1 MGKQGNRSQRGRG
14 EIYDEPKTE
23 QVTLLLTRT
32 GRSRLDVLAKSH
44 GLSRSELIEQIA
56 RGQFQLV
63 ARSWFSNPS
72 RWKQVIFTLS
82 RSYIPPNP

>member
-1 MGKQGNRSQRGRG
+1 MGKRGYRSQRGRG

-23 QVTLLLTRT
+23 QVVLLLTRT
-32 GRSRLDVLAKSH
+32 GRSRLDRLVKVY

-56 RGQFQLV
+56 RGHFQLV
-63 ARSWFSNPS
+63 ARPWFANPS

-82 RSYIPPNP
+82 RSYIPPRL